1 MDSSGISFTALFTG
15 HVWYESGMS
24 ARFFTSPK
32 GELLYRGL
40 APVEYVSK
48 RTFGF
53 NVHDM
58 LLQRHLIMDHLIEQH
73 IKNEGVSQILEI
85 ASGYSP
91 RGYTLS
97 RKFPQLHYIEA
108 DLPHMAKRKTEL
120 LAQHKGFGPH
130 HKVVACDVFEEQGP
144 LALQSVLA
152 NELSPNRP
160 TIIITEGLVNY
171 FKLKHISEFW
181 QKLAELGQVF
191 PKAWYLTDLV
201 PQPKKGLLPL
211 LMKTAT
217 ETLSIATRANVNL
230 HFRSTNQIQEAFK
243 SYGFNQ
249 VQVHH
254 PKSFKDTL
262 NLPIPHNK
270 SIVRVI
276 EAQIHQ

>member
-73 IKNEGVSQILEI
+73 IKNEGVTQILEI

-130 HKVVACDVFEEQGP
+130 HKWWPATYLKNRARWPCNRSWP
-144 LALQSVLA
+144 TNSAPTALPS
-152 NELSPNRP
+152 LS
-160 TIIITEGLVNY
+160 
-171 FKLKHISEFW
+171 
-181 QKLAELGQVF
+181 
-191 PKAWYLTDLV
+191 PKAW
-201 PQPKKGLLPL
+201 
-211 LMKTAT
+211 
-217 ETLSIATRANVNL
+217 
-230 HFRSTNQIQEAFK
+230 
-243 SYGFNQ
+243 
-249 VQVHH
+249 
-254 PKSFKDTL
+254 
-262 NLPIPHNK
+262 
-270 SIVRVI
+270 
-276 EAQIHQ
+276 